1 MRRYGGDRRAPPA
14 PRNNI
19 RKRHSRQGAA
29 THWGGGGGRRG
40 GVGSACGGKVGG
52 ARSHEHAVHPVL
64 FLLPQRGGRE
74 ARGHLAFSGPVF
86 ESGAEQIVA
95 KKRPDGGKWDGGV
108 VGRVYPDGRRRR
120 AVCEKLDGSLQ
131 EENIDLKPH
140 EIARQAER
148 KRGLPPSSC
157 LSPLSRY
164 GVFMVP
170 QTMAAFSSKR
180 GAAGSTR
187 AAVAARRTSSDNSS
201 SSFGLVCQKELGLG
215 RDNGMPHLSCCR
227 PRAPLR
233 AIPLHDPFMLAA
245 VLFHFAPALY
255 GCDAVAQN
263 D

>member
-1 MRRYGGDRRAPPA
+1 MGGWSAACTPTGGEGERSARNSTEASRKKQAQRKHLCRTLPHHGNHEVAIRALCDFDRSWRAAHPP
-14 PRNNI
+14 PVLVLLLFR
-19 RKRHSRQGAA
+19 RKRC
-29 THWGGGGGRRG
+29 
-40 GVGSACGGKVGG
+40 VG
-52 ARSHEHAVHPVL
+52 
-64 FLLPQRGGRE
+64 
-74 ARGHLAFSGPVF
+74 F
-86 ESGAEQIVA
+86 E
-95 KKRPDGGKWDGGV
+95 RP
-108 VGRVYPDGRRRR
+108 
-120 AVCEKLDGSLQ
+120 
-131 EENIDLKPH
+131 ENIDLKPH